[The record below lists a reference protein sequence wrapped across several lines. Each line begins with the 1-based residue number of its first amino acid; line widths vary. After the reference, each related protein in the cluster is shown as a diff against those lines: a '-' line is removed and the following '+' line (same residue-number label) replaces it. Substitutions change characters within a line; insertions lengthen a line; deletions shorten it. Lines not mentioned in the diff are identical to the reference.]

1 MELTIEEALQQGIS
15 AHKAGK
21 LEEAERLYRAII
33 GSVPTHS
40 DANHNLGV
48 LAVGVGK
55 VDTALPYFKTAL
67 EASPNH
73 GQYWISYIDALIKL
87 GRIDDASKVLEQGKA
102 AGLSGDAVTELE
114 SRLSGSVKV
123 EQSEIDNLVNLYS
136 AGKLSEALS
145 MGTAL
150 INRQPDNYIVH
161 NILGAINTALD
172 NNKRA
177 LAHYDKAIQINPNFA
192 GLHLNKGVSLRKMN
206 HYEWAL
212 ASYNKALELDP
223 NLVEAHSNMGHTLNI
238 LGRRE
243 EALASL
249 VKAIKIKPSS
259 SGSYNNLGDVLY
271 NLDRFEDA
279 SLNFKKAL
287 ILNPN
292 LSEADNNLGNVCY
305 QFGDTDGALLQYT
318 KAVMIDP
325 RSGEAWGNQGVAFS
339 NCGEVDKAIESYK
352 KAIENGY
359 GPPSNLVDLCLLFQ
373 QKGEYDL
380 AVEAVSIDLTKNRK
394 IRLY

>member
-87 GRIDDASKVLEQGKA
+87 GRIDDARKVLEQGKA
-102 AGLSGDAVTELE
+102 GGLSGDAVTELE
-114 SRLSGSVKV
+114 GRLSGSGKV

-172 NNKRA
+172 
-177 LAHYDKAIQINPNFA
+177 L
-192 GLHLNKGVSLRKMN
+192 SLI
-206 HYEWAL
+206 H
-212 ASYNKALELDP
+212 
-223 NLVEAHSNMGHTLNI
+223 I
-238 LGRRE
+238 
-243 EALASL
+243 
-249 VKAIKIKPSS
+249 
-259 SGSYNNLGDVLY
+259 
-271 NLDRFEDA
+271 
-279 SLNFKKAL
+279 
-287 ILNPN
+287 
-292 LSEADNNLGNVCY
+292 
-305 QFGDTDGALLQYT
+305 
-318 KAVMIDP
+318 
-325 RSGEAWGNQGVAFS
+325 
-339 NCGEVDKAIESYK
+339 
-352 KAIENGY
+352 
-359 GPPSNLVDLCLLFQ
+359 
-373 QKGEYDL
+373 
-380 AVEAVSIDLTKNRK
+380 
-394 IRLY
+394 